1 MFPFQLP
8 QTTLLNF
15 FQPAGQSA
23 SAGAAA
29 AGAPLTPL
37 AQQAL
42 DYWVDA
48 AQRSVLF
55 WDVLRERGNVYAQHA
70 KSGKPPVLVFEFET
84 VLDAREFELP
94 ANYALVRIK
103 PPADRPTDP
112 NKRAFV
118 VIDPRAGHGPG
129 IGGFKP
135 DSEIGIALGA
145 GHPCYFF
152 TFFPEPMPGQ
162 TIEAVARAEVK
173 FLEKV
178 NDLHPQ
184 AEGRPFVIGN
194 CQGGW
199 ALMLIA
205 AAQPESVG
213 PILLAGAPV
222 SYWAG
227 VEGKNPMRYSGG
239 LLGGSWLASLT
250 GDLGNGK
257 FDGAHLV
264 SNFENLNP
272 ANTYWSKLYNLYA
285 KVDTERERFLD
296 FERWWGGHYLMNK
309 AEMDWIVQNLFVGN
323 KLSRGGVQTADGS
336 LQIDLRA
343 IRSPIVVFASW
354 GDNITPPQQALNW
367 IADLYDNTDEIRA
380 HEQTIVYCLH
390 ETVGHLGIFVSA
402 GVAKKET
409 TEIAGALDLI
419 DLLPPGLYEMV
430 IEDTH
435 PEMHHSELIHGRY
448 LSVFKPREV
457 SDILALDDGRED
469 EQDFEVARRVAEI
482 NQANY
487 DKFLSPLVKTVAN
500 EPTAQVARAL
510 NPARME
516 RWMVSDANPA
526 VWPVKSLADTVRKQ
540 RQPLSADNPFLAAEH
555 TASEWIV
562 RGLDQY
568 RELRDAAQERLF
580 INLYRSPWLKA
591 AVGMHELSLSQQSK
605 VRDKKTGWAHEE
617 LLRMK
622 QAQAE
627 AAIEQG
633 TALDAGMRM
642 LIHLA
647 SDGAGV
653 DERPFRMIQQMLR
666 EAHAA
671 GQSKLTLAD
680 LKQSA
685 KTQHLALLLD
695 RPRALAALP
704 KLLRDVESARDAF
717 ELVKRI
723 ARAQGPLSEQRAE
736 RLCEIAEVLA
746 LPLIADAESEE
757 HPIAATAPPT
767 KPRTPSRTATRPAAK
782 RTSPA
787 KTARP
792 SSKRSAP

>member
-1 MFPFQLP
+1 MFPFNLP
-8 QTTLLNF
+8 HPTGSAVSSFFPVAGPALPAATL
-15 FQPAGQSA
+15 G
-23 SAGAAA
+23 
-29 AGAPLTPL
+29 
-37 AQQAL
+37 QQAL
-42 DYWVDA
+42 DYWLDA

-70 KSGKPPVLVFEFET
+70 QSGKPPVLVFEFET

-103 PPADRPTDP
+103 PPAGQATDAH
-112 NKRAFV
+112 KRAFV

-135 DSEIGIALGA
+135 DSEIGIALAA

-272 ANTYWSKLYNLYA
+272 SNTYWSKLYNLYA
-285 KVDTERERFLD
+285 KVDTERERFLE

-323 KLSRGGVQTADGS
+323 KLARGGVHTADGS
-336 LQIDLRA
+336 VQIDLRN

-367 IADLYDNTDEIRA
+367 VADLYDNADEIRA
-380 HEQTIVYCLH
+380 NEQTIVYCLH
-390 ETVGHLGIFVSA
+390 ESVGHLGIFVSA

-435 PEMHHSELIHGRY
+435 PEMSHLELTDGRY
-448 LSVFKPREV
+448 LSSFKPREV
-457 SDILALDDGRED
+457 ADILALDDGRED

-487 DKFLSPLVKTVAN
+487 DKFLSPLVKAVAN
-500 EPTAQVARAL
+500 EPAAQLARVF

-516 RWMVSDANPA
+516 RWLVSDANPA
-526 VWPVKSLADTVRKQ
+526 LWPIRSVADRVREKRRTV
-540 RQPLSADNPFLAAEH
+540 AEDNPFVQAEKA
-555 TASEWIV
+555 ASEWIV
-562 RGLDQY
+562 QSLDQY
-568 RELRDAAQERLF
+568 RDARDAAQERLF
-580 INLYRSPWLKA
+580 MSLYRSPWLKA
-591 AVGMHELSLSQQSK
+591 AVGL
-605 VRDKKTGWAHEE
+605 RDTDPAGPNAANEQKTGWEHEE
-617 LLRMK
+617 LLRLK
-622 QAQAE
+622 RAQAE
-627 AAIEQG
+627 ACIEQG
-633 TALDAGMRM
+633 SPLDAGMRM
-642 LIHLA
+642 LIHIA
-647 SDGAGV
+647 SDGEGV
-653 DERPFRMIQQMLR
+653 DERPFRMIQHMLK

-671 GQSKLTLAD
+671 GQSQLTLAD

-704 KLLRDVESARDAF
+704 KLLPDAGSRRAAF
-717 ELVKRI
+717 DLVKRI

-736 RLCEIAEVLA
+736 RLCEIAAVLGLQVMA
-746 LPLIADAESEE
+746 ESSDFADSADA
-757 HPIAATAPPT
+757 PADTASQT
-767 KPRTPSRTATRPAAK
+767 QAKPSPKRSSSR
-782 RTSPA
+782 S
-787 KTARP
+787 
-792 SSKRSAP
+792 SSKPAR

>member
-1 MFPFQLP
+1 MLPFPLP
-8 QTTLLNF
+8 QTSLSSF
-15 FQPAGQSA
+15 FPPTAQPTGP
-23 SAGAAA
+23 AA
-29 AGAPLTPL
+29 TW

-55 WDVLRERGNVYAQHA
+55 WDVLRERGNVYAEHA
-70 KSGKPPVLVFEFET
+70 KSGKPPVLVFDYET
-84 VLDAREFELP
+84 ILDAREFEHP
-94 ANYALVRIK
+94 ANYGLVRIK
-103 PPADRPTDP
+103 PLPDRPTDP
-112 NKRAFV
+112 NKRPFV

-135 DSEIGIALGA
+135 DSEIGIALSA

-152 TFFPEPMPGQ
+152 TFLPEPMPGQ
-162 TIEAVARAEVK
+162 TIEAVARAEVR
-173 FLEKV
+173 FLAKINE
-178 NDLHPQ
+178 LHPK
-184 AEGRPFVIGN
+184 AEGKPFVIGN

-213 PILLAGAPV
+213 PILLAGSPV

-239 LLGGSWLASLT
+239 LLGGSWLASLS

-272 ANTYWSKLYNLYA
+272 ANTYWSKLYNLYS
-285 KVDTERERFLD
+285 KVDTERERFLE

-367 IADLYDNTDEIRA
+367 IADLYDNTDQIRA

-390 ETVGHLGIFVSA
+390 ESVGHLGIFVSA

-430 IEDTH
+430 IEDKH
-435 PEMHHSELIHGRY
+435 PEMAHSELIQGRY

-457 SDILALDDGRED
+457 SDILALDDGRDD

-487 DKFLSPLVKTVAN
+487 DKFLSPLVKAVAN
-500 EPTAQVARAL
+500 EPAARVSRAL

-516 RWMVSDANPA
+516 RWLVSDANPA
-526 VWPVKSLADTVRKQ
+526 LWPVKSLAETVRQ
-540 RQPLSADNPFLAAEH
+540 RRQPVSADNPFLAAEQSF
-555 TASEWIV
+555 SEWMV

-591 AVGMHELSLSQQSK
+591 AVGLQDLSLSQQGK
-605 VRDKKTGWAHEE
+605 VRDKKTGWAYEE

-627 AAIEQG
+627 ATIEHG
-633 TALDAGMRM
+633 SALDAGMRM
-642 LIHLA
+642 LIHIA
-647 SDGAGV
+647 SDSAGV
-653 DERPFRMIQQMLR
+653 DERPFRMIQQMLQ

-671 GQSKLTLAD
+671 GQNKLTLAD

-695 RPRALAALP
+695 RQRALAALP
-704 KLLRDVESARDAF
+704 KLLGDAESARDAF

-736 RLCEIAEVLA
+736 RLCEIAEILG
-746 LPLIADAESEE
+746 LPVIADAELEAHALDNS
-757 HPIAATAPPT
+757 A
-767 KPRTPSRTATRPAAK
+767 TPSEPRPAA
-782 RTSPA
+782 RRSAPR

-792 SSKRSAP
+792 RIPRSAP